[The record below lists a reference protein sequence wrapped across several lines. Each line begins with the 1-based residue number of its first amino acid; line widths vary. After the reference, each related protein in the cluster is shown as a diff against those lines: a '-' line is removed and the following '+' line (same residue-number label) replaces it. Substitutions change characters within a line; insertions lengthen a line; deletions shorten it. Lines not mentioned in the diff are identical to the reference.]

1 MTDRNLYIL
10 ASFMLFVLL
19 QGPFTKYIQ
28 QIRAARVV
36 QVQGSIPVK
45 VSFIKKRN
53 IPTTIMVSGV
63 IDSEKLITIKPELR
77 GKITYLREPG
87 NCKEG
92 DLIVQLDDSAQD
104 AALKKSQAAYMEAK
118 DQYDRAIARRD
129 RKESISTAEIQTL
142 LYRMQSSQAEVKRA
156 ESDLKRMSF
165 RAPFKGIVGIYKPTI
180 SIGALAMENQEL
192 VSISSG
198 DKVVRFNLPEDSL
211 KYIKNGDTVFVSS
224 SAFDETL
231 SAIVKA
237 KDSKTDCVHS
247 VGVIAKLITTENLS
261 FPSGFS
267 AKVIINTSNDE
278 YFCVK
283 ESSIVSSGKGAN
295 KKSYIYVITTN
306 KENKKQARRIQ
317 VSILNRSEGELG
329 IQSDEITLS
338 PGIYVIEEVGSRSF
352 DGRIVEYQE
361 PGKISAPET
370 NLSSIYN
377 LSSFNLGKTTSNSGE
392 SDNSSS
398 EKEANEGNN

>member
-19 QGPFTKYIQ
+19 QGPLSRYIQ
-28 QIRAARVV
+28 QIRAARIV

-45 VSFIKKRN
+45 VSTIKKRN
-53 IPTTIMVSGV
+53 IPTTITMSGV
-63 IDSEKLITIKPELR
+63 IDSEKLIAIKPELR

-87 NCKEG
+87 KCNEG
-92 DLIVQLDDSAQD
+92 DLIVQLDDSSQD
-104 AALKKSQAAYMEAK
+104 AAVKKCQAVYMEAK
-118 DQYDRAIARRD
+118 DQHDRAVARKAK
-129 RKESISTAEIQTL
+129 KESISTAEIQTL
-142 LYRMQSSQAEVKRA
+142 LYRMQSAEAEVKRA

-165 RAPFKGIVGIYKPTI
+165 KAPFKGIVGIYKPGI
-180 SIGALAMENQEL
+180 SIGAVAMENQEL

-198 DKVVRFNLPEDSL
+198 DKVIRFNLPEDSL
-211 KYIKNGDTVFVSS
+211 KYVKDGDTVFVSS

-237 KDSKTDCVHS
+237 KDSKTDSVHS
-247 VGVIAKLITTENLS
+247 VGVIAKLMAIEDLS

-267 AKVIINTSNDE
+267 AKVIINTSNAE

-283 ESSIVSSGKGAN
+283 ESCIISSGKGAN
-295 KKSYIYVITTN
+295 KRSYIYVVTVN
-306 KENKKQARRIQ
+306 KEGKKQARRVQI
-317 VSILNRSEGELG
+317 SILARSEGDLG

-338 PGIYVIEEVGSRSF
+338 SGVYVIEEVGSRSF
-352 DGRIVEYQE
+352 DGRIVEYEE
-361 PGKISAPET
+361 PIARSSTET
-370 NLSSIYN
+370 NPSSIYD
-377 LSSFNLGKTTSNSGE
+377 LSSFSFGNSTQSSGE

-398 EKEANEGNN
+398 KEDKKEGNS